1 MTDKKTDLKKFEAK
15 CICKGCPSFTECS
28 EKIAYCLVGNSKCIK
43 EMKGCICGGCP
54 VHSELRL
61 KSGYYCLKG
70 KEK

>member
-1 MTDKKTDLKKFEAK
+1 MMANIKELEKK
-15 CICKGCPSFTECS
+15 CICRTCPSFVDCK
-28 EKIAYCLVGNSKCIK
+28 EKIAYCLIGKSKCIK

-54 VHSELRL
+54 VHSELGL